1 MNVTVHQFS
10 CEEKIVSTTETTS
23 PKTRALANY
32 LRAKI
37 KRRPASQRQLEILE
51 QMDDAEVCEAYERH
65 HQIRLAAHGQNAE
78 KKP

>member
-1 MNVTVHQFS
+1 M
-10 CEEKIVSTTETTS
+10 STTETTS

-37 KRRPASQRQLEILE
+37 KRRPASQRRLEILE

-78 KKP
+78 KNP

>member
-1 MNVTVHQFS
+1 VN
-10 CEEKIVSTTETTS
+10 TTETTS

-51 QMDDAEVCEAYERH
+51 RWTTHKCARRTNGITRFDWRLIGRRRSHCES
-65 HQIRLAAHGQNAE
+65 IRKTDEQRILHFT
-78 KKP
+78 

>member
-10 CEEKIVSTTETTS
+10 CEEKIEKTTETTS

-37 KRRPASQRQLEILE
+37 KTSPRFTA
-51 QMDDAEVCEAYERH
+51 VT
-65 HQIRLAAHGQNAE
+65 
-78 KKP
+78 